1 MKMIEGR
8 RYRCRNGSVTSE
20 LEENSANF
28 MFPWR
33 ASVDGVFRTWD
44 TDGRFHGPNLDSQ
57 FDLVELLNGTTIPAR
72 EKSILDMTLNDYRRG
87 IANLGRVFA

>member
-20 LEENSANF
+20 VVDNSANF

-33 ASVDGVFRTWD
+33 GLVEGVFRTWD
-44 TDGRFHGPNLDSQ
+44 SEGRFHGPNMNSE
-57 FDLVELLNGTTIPAR
+57 FDLVELLNDSTIPAR
-72 EKSILDMTLNDYRRG
+72 EKSMLDMTLADYQRG
-87 IANLGRVFA
+87 IARLGRVFA